1 MKKIVGV
8 LAASA
13 LSIGMLSACNKSD
26 DKTLILGT
34 SADYKPYEFID
45 TKSDKIVGFD
55 VDLAN
60 ALGKKTGYK
69 IKVKDIDFTSLITA
83 MNADKVDFIMAGMKK
98 TPERA
103 KNADFTKPY
112 FTDQNEVVVK
122 KGSNIKSIADLK
134 GKTIGVQAGSIQET
148 KAIEVSKKVG
158 FKVEN
163 RNRIPEM
170 VEELKAG
177 RFDAV
182 IIEQTVAS
190 GYLNKLTDM
199 EGLLINDFYEKGE
212 SGSAVA
218 LPKGSKLTP
227 KFDKALAELKEDGTI
242 DKLVK
247 KWFGELK

>member
-45 TKSDKIVGFD
+45 TQNDKIVGFD
-55 VDLAN
+55 VDLAK
-60 ALGKKTGYK
+60 AIGKKTGYTV
-69 IKVKDIDFTSLITA
+69 KVKDIDFTSLITA

-103 KNADFTKPY
+103 KNADFTAPY
-112 FTDQNEVVVK
+112 FTDQNEVVINK
-122 KGSNIKSIADLK
+122 DSNIKSVSDLK
-134 GKTIGVQAGSIQET
+134 GKTVGVQAGSIQET
-148 KAIEVSKKVG
+148 KAIEVAKKVG

-182 IIEQTVAS
+182 IIEQSVAS
-190 GYLNKLTDM
+190 GYLNKLTEM
-199 EGLLINDFYEKGE
+199 QGLMMQDFFEQ

-227 KFDKALAELKEDGTI
+227 KFDKALTELKKDGTV
-242 DKLVK
+242 DKLIK
-247 KWFGELK
+247 KWFGEMK

>member
-1 MKKIVGV
+1 MKKLVGV

-45 TKSDKIVGFD
+45 TKDDKIVGFD
-55 VDLAN
+55 VDLAK
-60 ALGKKTGYK
+60 ALGKKTGYT
-69 IKVKDIDFTSLITA
+69 IKVKDIDFNSLITA

-103 KNADFTKPY
+103 KNADFTQPY
-112 FTDQNEVVVK
+112 FTDQNEIVVNK
-122 KGSNIKSIADLK
+122 DSNIKSVKDLK
-134 GKTIGVQAGSIQET
+134 GKTVGVQAGSIQET
-148 KAIEVSKKVG
+148 KAIDVSKKVG

-182 IIEQTVAS
+182 VIEQSVAS
-190 GYLNKLTDM
+190 GYLNKLPEM
-199 EGLLINDFYEKGE
+199 QGE
-212 SGSAVA
+212 LMQEFFETSGSAVA

-227 KFDKALAELKEDGTI
+227 KFDKALKELKEDGTI

>member
-45 TKSDKIVGFD
+45 TKNDKIVGFD
-55 VDLAN
+55 VDLAK
-60 ALGKKTGYK
+60 ALGKKTGYT

-103 KNADFTKPY
+103 KNADFTEPY
-112 FTDQNEVVVK
+112 FTDQNEIIVNK
-122 KGSNIKSIADLK
+122 DSNIKSVEDLK
-134 GKTIGVQAGSIQET
+134 GKTVGVQAGSIQET

-182 IIEQTVAS
+182 VIEQSVAS
-190 GYLNKLTDM
+190 GYLNKLPQM
-199 EGLLINDFYEKGE
+199 QGELMQDFFEQ

-227 KFDKALAELKEDGTI
+227 KFDKALKELKADGTV
-242 DKLVK
+242 DKLIK

>member
-1 MKKIVGV
+1 MKKLVGV

-45 TKSDKIVGFD
+45 TKNDKIVGFD
-55 VDLAN
+55 VDLAK
-60 ALGKKTGYK
+60 ALGKKTGYT
-69 IKVKDIDFTSLITA
+69 IKVKDIDFNSLITA

-103 KNADFTKPY
+103 KNADFTEPY
-112 FTDQNEVVVK
+112 FTDQNEIVVNK
-122 KGSNIKSIADLK
+122 DSNIKSVEDLK
-134 GKTIGVQAGSIQET
+134 GKTVGVQAGSIQET

-182 IIEQTVAS
+182 VIEQSVAS
-190 GYLNKLTDM
+190 GYLNKLPEM
-199 EGLLINDFYEKGE
+199 QGELMQDFFEQ

-227 KFDKALAELKEDGTI
+227 KFEKALKELKEDGTV

>member
-45 TKSDKIVGFD
+45 TKNDKIVGFD
-55 VDLAN
+55 VDLAK
-60 ALGKKTGYK
+60 ALGKKTGYT

-103 KNADFTKPY
+103 KNADFTEPY
-112 FTDQNEVVVK
+112 FTDQNEIVVNK
-122 KGSNIKSIADLK
+122 DSNIKSVEDLK
-134 GKTIGVQAGSIQET
+134 GKTVGVQAGSIQET

-182 IIEQTVAS
+182 VIEQSVAS
-190 GYLNKLTDM
+190 GYLNKFPEMQGELM
-199 EGLLINDFYEKGE
+199 QDFFEQ

-227 KFDKALAELKEDGTI
+227 KFEKALKELKADGTV

>member
-1 MKKIVGV
+1 MKKLVGV
-8 LAASA
+8 LTATV

-26 DKTLILGT
+26 NKTLILGT

-45 TKSDKIVGFD
+45 TKNDEIIGFD
-55 VDLAN
+55 VDLAK

-103 KNADFTKPY
+103 KNADFTDSY
-112 FTDQNEVVVK
+112 FLDQNEVIVK
-122 KGSNIKSIADLK
+122 KDSNIKSLADLK

-148 KAIEVSKKVG
+148 KAKEVAKTGG
-158 FKVEN
+158 FKVED

-190 GYLNKLTDM
+190 GYLDKLDQM
-199 EGLLINDFYEKGE
+199 EGLLIEDFFEQ

-218 LPKGSKLTP
+218 FPKDSKLTP
-227 KFDKALAELKEDGTI
+227 KFDKALAELKKDGTV
-242 DKLVK
+242 DKLIK

>member
-1 MKKIVGV
+1 MKKLVGV

-45 TKSDKIVGFD
+45 TQNDKIVGFD
-55 VDLAN
+55 VDLAK
-60 ALGKKTGYK
+60 ALGKKTGYT
-69 IKVKDIDFTSLITA
+69 IKVKDIDFNSLITA

-98 TPERA
+98 TPSRA
-103 KNADFTKPY
+103 KNADFTQPY
-112 FTDQNEVVVK
+112 FTDQNEIVVNK
-122 KGSNIKSIADLK
+122 DSNIKSVEDLK
-134 GKTIGVQAGSIQET
+134 GKTVGVQAGSIQET

-182 IIEQTVAS
+182 VIEQSVAS
-190 GYLNKLTDM
+190 GYLNKLPEM
-199 EGLLINDFYEKGE
+199 QGELIQDFFEQ

-227 KFDKALAELKEDGTI
+227 KFDKALKELKEDGTV

-247 KWFGELK
+247 KWFGEMK

>member
-45 TKSDKIVGFD
+45 TKNDKIVGFD
-55 VDLAN
+55 VDLAK
-60 ALGKKTGYK
+60 ALGKKTGYT
-69 IKVKDIDFTSLITA
+69 IKVKDIDFSSLITA

-103 KNADFTKPY
+103 KNADFTEPY
-112 FTDQNEVVVK
+112 FTDQNEIVVNK
-122 KGSNIKSIADLK
+122 DSNIKSVEDLK
-134 GKTIGVQAGSIQET
+134 GKTVGVQAGSIQET

-182 IIEQTVAS
+182 VIEQSVAS
-190 GYLNKLTDM
+190 GYLNKLPEM
-199 EGLLINDFYEKGE
+199 QGELMQDFFEQ

-227 KFDKALAELKEDGTI
+227 KFDKALAELKEDGTV

>member
-1 MKKIVGV
+1 MKKLVGV

-45 TKSDKIVGFD
+45 TKNDKIVGFD
-55 VDLAN
+55 VDLAK
-60 ALGKKTGYK
+60 ALGKKTGYT
-69 IKVKDIDFTSLITA
+69 IKVKDIDFNSLITA

-103 KNADFTKPY
+103 KNADFTEPY
-112 FTDQNEVVVK
+112 FTDQNEIVVNK
-122 KGSNIKSIADLK
+122 DSNIKSVEDLK
-134 GKTIGVQAGSIQET
+134 GKTVGVQAGSIQET

-182 IIEQTVAS
+182 VIEQSVAS
-190 GYLNKLTDM
+190 GYLNKLPEM
-199 EGLLINDFYEKGE
+199 QGELMQDFFEQ

-227 KFDKALAELKEDGTI
+227 KFDKALKELKEDGTV

>member
-45 TKSDKIVGFD
+45 TKNDKIVGFD
-55 VDLAN
+55 VDLAK
-60 ALGKKTGYK
+60 ALGKKTGYT

-103 KNADFTKPY
+103 KNADFTEPY
-112 FTDQNEVVVK
+112 FTDQNEIVVNK
-122 KGSNIKSIADLK
+122 DSNIKSVEDLK
-134 GKTIGVQAGSIQET
+134 GKTVGVQAGSIQET

-182 IIEQTVAS
+182 VIEQSVAS
-190 GYLNKLTDM
+190 GYLNKFPEMQGELM
-199 EGLLINDFYEKGE
+199 QDFFEQ

-227 KFDKALAELKEDGTI
+227 KFDKALKELKADGTV
-242 DKLVK
+242 DKLIK

>member
-1 MKKIVGV
+1 MKKLIGV
-8 LAASA
+8 LSA
-13 LSIGMLSACNKSD
+13 TVLSIGMLSACNSKSD

-45 TKSDKIVGFD
+45 TKNDKIIGFD
-55 VDLAN
+55 IDLAK
-60 ALGKKTGYK
+60 ALGKKTGYE
-69 IKVKDIDFTSLITA
+69 IKVKDMDFGSLITA
-83 MNADKVDFIMAGMKK
+83 MNADKVDFIMAGMKE

-103 KNADFTKPY
+103 KNADFTDSY
-112 FTDQNEVVVK
+112 FIDQNQVIVNK
-122 KGSNIKSIADLK
+122 DSNIKSVADLK
-134 GKTIGVQAGSIQET
+134 GKTVGVQAASIQET
-148 KAIEVSKKVG
+148 KAKEVSKTAG

-182 IIEQTVAS
+182 IIEQSVAK
-190 GYLNKLTDM
+190 GYLDKLQDM
-199 EGLLINDFYEKGE
+199 EGLLIEDFFEQ

-218 LPKGSKLTP
+218 FPKDSKLTA
-227 KFDKALAELKEDGTI
+227 KFDKALVELKEDGTV
-242 DKLVK
+242 DKLIK

>member
-45 TKSDKIVGFD
+45 TKNDKIVGFD
-55 VDLAN
+55 VDLAK
-60 ALGKKTGYK
+60 ALGKKTGYTV
-69 IKVKDIDFTSLITA
+69 KVKDIDFNSLITA

-103 KNADFTKPY
+103 KNADFTEPY
-112 FTDQNEVVVK
+112 FTDQNEIVVNK
-122 KGSNIKSIADLK
+122 DSNIKSVEDLK

-182 IIEQTVAS
+182 VIEQSVAS
-190 GYLNKLTDM
+190 GYLNKLPEM
-199 EGLLINDFYEKGE
+199 QGLLIKDFFEQ

-227 KFDKALAELKEDGTI
+227 KFDKALTELKEDGTV
-242 DKLVK
+242 DKLIK

>member
-45 TKSDKIVGFD
+45 TKNDKIVGFD
-55 VDLAN
+55 VDLAK
-60 ALGKKTGYK
+60 ALGKKTGYT

-103 KNADFTKPY
+103 KNADFTEPY
-112 FTDQNEVVVK
+112 FTDQNEIVVNK
-122 KGSNIKSIADLK
+122 DSNIKSVEDLK
-134 GKTIGVQAGSIQET
+134 GKTVGVQAGSIQET

-182 IIEQTVAS
+182 VIEQSVAS
-190 GYLNKLTDM
+190 GYLNKLPEM
-199 EGLLINDFYEKGE
+199 QGELMQDFFEQ

-227 KFDKALAELKEDGTI
+227 KFEKALKELKEDGTV

>member
-1 MKKIVGV
+1 MKKLVGV

-45 TKSDKIVGFD
+45 TKNDKIVGFD
-55 VDLAN
+55 VDLAK
-60 ALGKKTGYK
+60 ALGKKTGYTV
-69 IKVKDIDFTSLITA
+69 KVKDIDFNSLITA

-103 KNADFTKPY
+103 KNADFTEPY
-112 FTDQNEVVVK
+112 FTDQNEIVVNK
-122 KGSNIKSIADLK
+122 DSNIKSVEDLK
-134 GKTIGVQAGSIQET
+134 GKTVGVQAGSIQET

-182 IIEQTVAS
+182 VIEQSVAS
-190 GYLNKLTDM
+190 GYLNKLPEM
-199 EGLLINDFYEKGE
+199 QGE
-212 SGSAVA
+212 LMQEFFEQSGSAVA

-227 KFDKALAELKEDGTI
+227 KFDKALKELKEDGTV

>member
-45 TKSDKIVGFD
+45 TKDDKIVGFD
-55 VDLAN
+55 VDLAK

-103 KNADFTKPY
+103 KNADFTEPY
-112 FTDQNEVVVK
+112 FTDQNEIVVNK
-122 KGSNIKSIADLK
+122 DSNIKSVKDLK
-134 GKTIGVQAGSIQET
+134 GKTVGVQAGSIQEA

-182 IIEQTVAS
+182 VIEQSVAS
-190 GYLNKLTDM
+190 GYLNKLPEM
-199 EGLLINDFYEKGE
+199 QGE
-212 SGSAVA
+212 LMQEFFEQSGSAVA

-227 KFDKALAELKEDGTI
+227 KFEKALKELKEDGTV

>member
-45 TKSDKIVGFD
+45 TKNDKIVGFD
-55 VDLAN
+55 VDLAK
-60 ALGKKTGYK
+60 ALGKKTGYT

-103 KNADFTKPY
+103 KNADFTEPY
-112 FTDQNEVVVK
+112 FTDQNEIVVNK
-122 KGSNIKSIADLK
+122 DSNIKSVEDLK
-134 GKTIGVQAGSIQET
+134 GKTVGVQAGSIQET

-182 IIEQTVAS
+182 VIEQSVAS
-190 GYLNKLTDM
+190 GYLNKLPEM
-199 EGLLINDFYEKGE
+199 QGELMQDFFEQ

-227 KFDKALAELKEDGTI
+227 KFDKALKELKADGTV
-242 DKLVK
+242 DKLIK

>member
-45 TKSDKIVGFD
+45 TKNDKIVGFD
-55 VDLAN
+55 VDLAK
-60 ALGKKTGYK
+60 ALGKKTGYT

-103 KNADFTKPY
+103 KNADFTEPY
-112 FTDQNEVVVK
+112 FTDQNEIVVNK
-122 KGSNIKSIADLK
+122 DSNIKSVEDLK
-134 GKTIGVQAGSIQET
+134 GKTVGVQAGSIQET

-182 IIEQTVAS
+182 VIEQSVAS
-190 GYLNKLTDM
+190 GYLNKLPQM
-199 EGLLINDFYEKGE
+199 QGELMQDFFEQ

-227 KFDKALAELKEDGTI
+227 KFDKALKELKADGTV

>member
-45 TKSDKIVGFD
+45 TKNDKIVGFD
-55 VDLAN
+55 VDLAK
-60 ALGKKTGYK
+60 ALGKKTGYT
-69 IKVKDIDFTSLITA
+69 IKVKDIDFNSLITA

-103 KNADFTKPY
+103 KNADFTEPY
-112 FTDQNEVVVK
+112 FTDQNEIVVNK
-122 KGSNIKSIADLK
+122 DSNIKSVEDLK
-134 GKTIGVQAGSIQET
+134 GKTVGVQAGSIQET

-182 IIEQTVAS
+182 VIEQSVAS
-190 GYLNKLTDM
+190 GYLNKLPEM
-199 EGLLINDFYEKGE
+199 QGELMQDFFEQ

-227 KFDKALAELKEDGTI
+227 KFEKALKELKEDGTV
-242 DKLVK
+242 DKLIK

>member
-1 MKKIVGV
+1 MKKLVGV

-13 LSIGMLSACNKSD
+13 LSIGMLSGCNKSD
-26 DKTLILGT
+26 DKTLVLGT

-45 TKSDKIVGFD
+45 TQNDKIVGFD
-55 VDLAN
+55 VDLAK
-60 ALGKKTGYK
+60 AIGKKTGYTV
-69 IKVKDIDFTSLITA
+69 KVKDIDFNSLITA

-103 KNADFTKPY
+103 KNADFTAPY
-112 FTDQNEVVVK
+112 FTDQNEVVINK
-122 KGSNIKSIADLK
+122 DSNIKSVSDLK
-134 GKTIGVQAGSIQET
+134 GKTVGVQAGSIQET
-148 KAIEVSKKVG
+148 KAIEVAKTAG

-163 RNRIPEM
+163 RNRIPEL

-182 IIEQTVAS
+182 IIEQSVAS
-190 GYLNKLTDM
+190 GYLNKLKEM
-199 EGLLINDFYEKGE
+199 QGVMMQDFYEQ

-227 KFDKALAELKEDGTI
+227 KFDKALTELKKDGTV

-247 KWFGELK
+247 KWFGEMK

>member
-1 MKKIVGV
+1 MKKIIGV
-8 LAASA
+8 LAASV
-13 LSIGMLSACNKSD
+13 LTIGMLSACNKSD
-26 DKTLILGT
+26 KKTLILGT

-45 TKSDKIVGFD
+45 TKNDKIVGFD

-69 IKVKDIDFTSLITA
+69 IQVKDIDFGSLITA

-98 TPERA
+98 TPARA

-112 FTDQNEVVVK
+112 FTDQNEVVVNK
-122 KGSNIKSIADLK
+122 DSNIKSIADLK

-148 KAIEVSKKVG
+148 KAIEVSKTAG

-182 IIEQTVAS
+182 IIEQSVAS
-190 GYLNKLTDM
+190 GYLNKLTEM
-199 EGLLINDFYEKGE
+199 QGILMKDFFEQ

-227 KFDKALAELKEDGTI
+227 KFDKALAELKADGTV
-242 DKLVK
+242 DKLIK
-247 KWFGELK
+247 KWFGDLK

>member
-1 MKKIVGV
+1 MKKLVGV

-45 TKSDKIVGFD
+45 TKEDKIVGFD
-55 VDLAN
+55 VDLAK
-60 ALGKKTGYK
+60 ALGKKTGYT
-69 IKVKDIDFTSLITA
+69 IKVKDIDFNSLITA

-103 KNADFTKPY
+103 KNADFTQPY
-112 FTDQNEVVVK
+112 FTDQNEIVVNK
-122 KGSNIKSIADLK
+122 DSNIKSVKDLK
-134 GKTIGVQAGSIQET
+134 GKTVGVQAGSIQET
-148 KAIEVSKKVG
+148 KAIDVSKKVG

-182 IIEQTVAS
+182 VIEQSVAS
-190 GYLNKLTDM
+190 GYLNKLPEM
-199 EGLLINDFYEKGE
+199 QGELMQDFFET

-227 KFDKALAELKEDGTI
+227 KFDKALKELKEDGTI

>member
-1 MKKIVGV
+1 MKKLVGV

-45 TKSDKIVGFD
+45 TKDDKIVGFD
-55 VDLAN
+55 VDLAKE
-60 ALGKKTGYK
+60 LGKKTGYT
-69 IKVKDIDFTSLITA
+69 IKVKDIDFNSLITA

-98 TPERA
+98 TPKRA
-103 KNADFTKPY
+103 KNADFTEPY
-112 FTDQNEVVVK
+112 FTDQNEIVVNK
-122 KGSNIKSIADLK
+122 DSNIKSVKDLK

-148 KAIEVSKKVG
+148 KAIEVSKKIG

-182 IIEQTVAS
+182 VIEQSVAS
-190 GYLNKLTDM
+190 GYLNKLPEM
-199 EGLLINDFYEKGE
+199 EGKLMQEFFEQ

-227 KFDKALAELKEDGTI
+227 KFDKALAELKEDGTV

>member
-1 MKKIVGV
+1 MKKLVGV

-45 TKSDKIVGFD
+45 TKNDKIVGFD
-55 VDLAN
+55 VDLAK
-60 ALGKKTGYK
+60 ALGKKTGYT

-103 KNADFTKPY
+103 KNADFTEPY
-112 FTDQNEVVVK
+112 FTDQNEIVVNK
-122 KGSNIKSIADLK
+122 DSNIKSVEDLK
-134 GKTIGVQAGSIQET
+134 GKTVGVQAGSIQET

-182 IIEQTVAS
+182 VIEQSVAS
-190 GYLNKLTDM
+190 GYLNKLPEM
-199 EGLLINDFYEKGE
+199 QGELMQDFFEQ

-227 KFDKALAELKEDGTI
+227 KFDKALKELKEDGTV

>member
-45 TKSDKIVGFD
+45 TKNDKIVGFD
-55 VDLAN
+55 VDLAK
-60 ALGKKTGYK
+60 ALAKKTGYTV
-69 IKVKDIDFTSLITA
+69 KVKDIDFNSLITA

-103 KNADFTKPY
+103 KNADFTEPY
-112 FTDQNEVVVK
+112 FTDQNEIVVNK
-122 KGSNIKSIADLK
+122 DSNIKSVEDLK

-182 IIEQTVAS
+182 VIEQSVAS
-190 GYLNKLTDM
+190 GYLNKLPEM
-199 EGLLINDFYEKGE
+199 QGLLIKDFFEQ

-227 KFDKALAELKEDGTI
+227 KFDKALTELKEDGTV

>member
-26 DKTLILGT
+26 DKTLTLGT

-45 TKSDKIVGFD
+45 TKNDKIVGFD
-55 VDLAN
+55 VDLAK
-60 ALGKKTGYK
+60 ALGKKTGYT
-69 IKVKDIDFTSLITA
+69 IKVKDIDFNSLITA

-103 KNADFTKPY
+103 KNADFTESY
-112 FTDQNEVVVK
+112 FTDQNEIVVNK
-122 KGSNIKSIADLK
+122 DSNIKSVEDLK
-134 GKTIGVQAGSIQET
+134 GKTVGVQAGSIQET
-148 KAIEVSKKVG
+148 KAIEVSKKIG

-182 IIEQTVAS
+182 VIEQSVAS
-190 GYLNKLTDM
+190 GYLNKLPEM
-199 EGLLINDFYEKGE
+199 QGELMQDFFEQ

-227 KFDKALAELKEDGTI
+227 KFDKALKELKEDGTV
-242 DKLVK
+242 DKLIK
-247 KWFGELK
+247 KWFGEIK

>member
-1 MKKIVGV
+1 MKKLVGV
-8 LAASA
+8 LAASV

-45 TKSDKIVGFD
+45 TKNDKIIGFD
-55 VDLAN
+55 IDLAKE
-60 ALGKKTGYK
+60 LGKKTGYEV
-69 IKVKDIDFTSLITA
+69 KVKDMEFTSLITA
-83 MNADKVDFIMAGMKK
+83 MNADKVDFIMAGMKE

-103 KNADFTKPY
+103 KNADFTDSY
-112 FTDQNEVVVK
+112 FVDQNEVVVK
-122 KGSNIKSIADLK
+122 KDSNIKSIDDLK
-134 GKTIGVQAGSIQET
+134 GKTIGVQAGSIQEA

-182 IIEQTVAS
+182 IIESTVAS
-190 GYLNKLTDM
+190 GYLKKLQEI
-199 EGLLINDFYEKGE
+199 EGLSIEDFFEE

-218 LPKGSKLTP
+218 FPKDSKLTP

-242 DKLVK
+242 DKLIK
-247 KWFGELK
+247 KWFGDIK

>member
-45 TKSDKIVGFD
+45 TKNDKIVGFD
-55 VDLAN
+55 VDLAK
-60 ALGKKTGYK
+60 ALGKKTGYT

-103 KNADFTKPY
+103 KNADFTEPY
-112 FTDQNEVVVK
+112 FTDQNEIVVNK
-122 KGSNIKSIADLK
+122 DSNIKSVKDLK
-134 GKTIGVQAGSIQET
+134 GKTVGVQAGSIQET

-182 IIEQTVAS
+182 VIEQSVAS
-190 GYLNKLTDM
+190 GYLNKLPQM
-199 EGLLINDFYEKGE
+199 QGE
-212 SGSAVA
+212 LMQEFFEQSGSAVA

-227 KFDKALAELKEDGTI
+227 KFDKALKELKEDGTV
-242 DKLVK
+242 DKLIK

>member
-45 TKSDKIVGFD
+45 TKNDKIVGFD
-55 VDLAN
+55 VDLAK
-60 ALGKKTGYK
+60 ALGKKTGYT
-69 IKVKDIDFTSLITA
+69 IKVKDIDFNSLITA

-103 KNADFTKPY
+103 KNADFTEPY
-112 FTDQNEVVVK
+112 FTDQNEIVVNK
-122 KGSNIKSIADLK
+122 DSNIKSVEDLK
-134 GKTIGVQAGSIQET
+134 GKTVGVQAGSIQET
-148 KAIEVSKKVG
+148 KAIEVSKKIG

-182 IIEQTVAS
+182 VIEQSVAS
-190 GYLNKLTDM
+190 GYLNKLPEM
-199 EGLLINDFYEKGE
+199 QGE
-212 SGSAVA
+212 LMQEFFEQSGSAVA

-227 KFDKALAELKEDGTI
+227 KFEKALKELKEDGTV
-242 DKLVK
+242 DKLIK

>member
-45 TKSDKIVGFD
+45 TKNDKIVGFD
-55 VDLAN
+55 VDLAK
-60 ALGKKTGYK
+60 ALGKKTGYT
-69 IKVKDIDFTSLITA
+69 IKVKDIDFNSLITA

-103 KNADFTKPY
+103 KNADFTEPY
-112 FTDQNEVVVK
+112 FTDQNEIVVNK
-122 KGSNIKSIADLK
+122 DSNIKSVEDLK
-134 GKTIGVQAGSIQET
+134 GKTVGVQAGSIQET
-148 KAIEVSKKVG
+148 KAIEVSKKIG

-182 IIEQTVAS
+182 VIEQSVAS
-190 GYLNKLTDM
+190 GYLNKLPEM
-199 EGLLINDFYEKGE
+199 QGELMQDFFEQ

-227 KFDKALAELKEDGTI
+227 KFDKALKELKEDGTV
-242 DKLVK
+242 DKLIK

>member
-1 MKKIVGV
+1 MKKLVGV

-45 TKSDKIVGFD
+45 TKNDKIVGFD
-55 VDLAN
+55 VDLAK
-60 ALGKKTGYK
+60 ALGKKTGYT
-69 IKVKDIDFTSLITA
+69 IKVKDIDFNSLITA

-103 KNADFTKPY
+103 KNADFTEPY
-112 FTDQNEVVVK
+112 FTDQNEIVVNK
-122 KGSNIKSIADLK
+122 DSNIKSVKDLK
-134 GKTIGVQAGSIQET
+134 GKTVGVQAGSIQET
-148 KAIEVSKKVG
+148 KAIEVSKKYG

-182 IIEQTVAS
+182 VIEQSVAS
-190 GYLNKLTDM
+190 GYLNKLPEM
-199 EGLLINDFYEKGE
+199 QGELMQDFFEQ

-227 KFDKALAELKEDGTI
+227 KFDKALAELKEDGTV